1 MESRDEGTFDE
12 ANMEVETEETSDATL
27 ALDGFEGFEVLGGD
41 CSINCSINCSSDC
54 SSTSFIDT
62 KASKAKGSKSD
73 QLNKE
78 DTNTTEAVRA
88 PIKRRQID

>member
-27 ALDGFEGFEVLGGD
+27 ALDGFEVLGGE
-41 CSINCSINCSSDC
+41 CSINCRSDC